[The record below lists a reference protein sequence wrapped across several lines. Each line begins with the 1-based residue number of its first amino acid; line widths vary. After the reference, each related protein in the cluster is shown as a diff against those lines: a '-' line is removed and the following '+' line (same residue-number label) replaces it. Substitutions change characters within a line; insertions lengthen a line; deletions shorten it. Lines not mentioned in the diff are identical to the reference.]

1 MGSNTLTMKASGRKS
16 CSVALI
22 ALAVVA
28 TCSRS
33 VEAKSQPAHWQHNT
47 RNHAAFPLAEGAQ
60 PAHQQSR
67 RDSHSTSSG
76 YGAPAAP
83 AQTGYGA
90 PPEKQEDEPVD
101 LHNKEFC
108 VDVSTYEP
116 VVWEERDGE
125 SCTTIF
131 VKRCEDKNE
140 NVCEDVTETKCEV
153 QPYTEC
159 QMGLEP
165 QEFTETVLEPIE
177 FTEKVCETGKKVIP
191 HTKMLP
197 QCKNVTKQNCVTLW
211 ETDANGKQVWAGNE
225 ACEPVT
231 WQECKLVPKTVS
243 FIVPEIKCEDGQSIW
258 YHEPAPKTDTR
269 MTNTFDCVVKKTT
282 NCRTEVRPDCK
293 QIKYQTCRE
302 VPVTNCK
309 SKQIHAPTQEKLHRK
324 KCLLP
329 DEQEAAPAPDNY
341 GIPKAPPVS
350 QYSG

>member
-1 MGSNTLTMKASGRKS
+1 MKVQTAS
-16 CSVALI
+16 CVVLVLVA
-22 ALAVVA
+22 AVLDNGGVW
-28 TCSRS
+28 
-33 VEAKSQPAHWQHNT
+33 AKSSPANWNASPRQRQPFSLSDGHLAGHNV
-47 RNHAAFPLAEGAQ
+47 P
-60 PAHQQSR
+60 R
-67 RDSHSTSSG
+67 RDSHSAPSSN
-76 YGAPAAP
+76 
-83 AQTGYGA
+83 GYGA
-90 PPEKQEDEPVD
+90 PPAESADEPVD

-108 VDVSTYEP
+108 VDVSTFEP
-116 VVWEERDGE
+116 VVWEEKDGE
-125 SCTTIF
+125 ECQTIF

-159 QMGLEP
+159 SMGLEP
-165 QEFTETVLEPIE
+165 QEFSETKLEPVQ

-211 ETDANGKQVWAGNE
+211 ETDENGQQVWAGNE

-258 YHEPAPKTDTR
+258 YHEPRPKTDTR

-282 NCRTEVRPDCK
+282 NCKTEVRPDCK
-293 QIKYQTCRE
+293 QVKYQSCRE

-309 SKQIHAPTQEKLHRK
+309 PKKVHVPTQEKLHRK

-329 DEQEAAPAPDNY
+329 DEQQPAPAADNY
-341 GIPKAPPVS
+341 GVPRGEPVS
-350 QYSG
+350 QYNSPAADPVPTYSG